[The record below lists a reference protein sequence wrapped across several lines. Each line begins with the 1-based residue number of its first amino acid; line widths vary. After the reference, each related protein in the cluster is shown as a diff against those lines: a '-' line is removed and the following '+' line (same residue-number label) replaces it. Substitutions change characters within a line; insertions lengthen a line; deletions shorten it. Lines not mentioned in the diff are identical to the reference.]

1 MPFDLI
7 HTHNPNAHA
16 LTLDQV
22 QQACP
27 AAFTDHA
34 SPETS
39 ERYGFVSTAN
49 AIDIL
54 ADHGFAPVRAIQKP
68 VRKLS
73 QLPFADHMLTFAPQ
87 GLADTGAPD
96 RAEIVLYNSHNGRSS
111 IKLFSGCYRFICSNG
126 LVAGEGFEAKARH
139 SRLTANLFSDMVA
152 DQAQALPNLMQ
163 RIERMKQ
170 REISP
175 ADCLTFARGAATLRW
190 AIDPNSEFT
199 NTTETESLRGSFATN
214 QTSLDLEHATRYG
227 DQGPSLWRLFNRTQ
241 EGLIRGGVRVRSYT
255 DRKPQ
260 GTIRKARPIASLPE
274 SVRINRQLWDMADAI
289 A

>member
-7 HTHNPNAHA
+7 HTHNPNATA

-54 ADHGFAPVRAIQKP
+54 ADHAYAPVRAIQKP
-68 VRKLS
+68 VRKLE
-73 QLPFADHMLTFAPQ
+73 QLPFADHMITFAPT

-126 LVAGEGFEAKARH
+126 CVAGEGFEAKARH

-152 DQAQALPNLMQ
+152 DQAQSLPDMMQ

-170 REISP
+170 TTLERDQIVDLAYS
-175 ADCLTFARGAATLRW
+175 ATKLRW
-190 AIDPNSEFT
+190 DMESERKADD
-199 NTTETESLRGSFATN
+199 LGSFATSGTVGQLN
-214 QTSLDLEHATRYG
+214 RPRRYADLGA
-227 DQGPSLWRLFNRTQ
+227 DLWTTFNVAQ
-241 EGLIRGGVRVRSYT
+241 EALIRGGVQVASFT
-255 DRKPQ
+255 KANPQ
-260 GTIRKARPIASLPE
+260 GSIRKARPIASLPE
-274 SVRINRQLWDMADAI
+274 SVRINRQLWDMADAL